1 MTKKKV
7 LSTATEVRKAVE
19 RAVERW
25 VRACRTE
32 LGFSVSNSGTSILV
46 TLGTTKPKTC
56 LCIKHDV
63 PELTSVQKNEI
74 RNFFAKLAEMFG
86 LKLVARQ
93 LRGVGKKMVA
103 LFEVK
108 QALA

>member
-7 LSTATEVRKAVE
+7 LSTAKEVRKAVE

-25 VRACRTE
+25 IRECRTE
-32 LGFSVSNSGTSILV
+32 LGFMVTNSGTSILV

-56 LCIKHDV
+56 LCIKNDV
-63 PELTSVQKNEI
+63 PELTSVQKIEI
-74 RNFFAKLAEMFG
+74 RDFFAKLAEMFG

-93 LRGVGKKMVA
+93 LEKVGKQMVA
-103 LFEVK
+103 LFEVRPV
-108 QALA
+108 LT